1 MGYSVIQVSAVPPS
15 AASHPASSPWDRRI
29 NAALGVERFGLYHVD
44 LPAGAE
50 TVPHDHRSD
59 GVEDAYVLVRGS
71 GWLVV
76 DGTAVEL
83 IPGSAAA
90 VTPEPTRSIR
100 AGIEGC
106 AFVAVCA

>member
-1 MGYSVIQVSAVPPS
+1 MGYSVIQVSDVPPS
-15 AASHPASSPWDRRI
+15 AASHPASSPWDRRL
-29 NAALGVERFGLYHVD
+29 NAALGVKAFGLYHVD

-50 TVPHDHRSD
+50 TVPHDHRTD

-71 GWLVV
+71 GWLVI

-90 VTPEPTRSIR
+90 VTPEATRSIR
-100 AGIEGC
+100 AAGDGC
-106 AFVAVCA
+106 AFIAVCA